1 MLVWSNWKKRADA
14 LEKIFY
20 KKIKLLIFLIHLS
33 HKKNIIKSKI
43 LVILILNIYKLIII
57 AVPHSELIKI
67 IKNFHYYN
75 NYLLIEKPLGKNL
88 KEALKIKKIL
98 KNNLENTFVG
108 FNHRFYDCIMEA
120 HKFLNKKKEKIISL
134 KIDFGHGGSPDDL
147 KSWKK
152 NLQLNGGG
160 AIFDPGIHLI
170 DLISYFDGGH
180 KIKFINKLEWRG
192 FGILG

>member
-1 MLVWSNWKKRADA
+1 
-14 LEKIFY
+14 
-20 KKIKLLIFLIHLS
+20 
-33 HKKNIIKSKI
+33 
-43 LVILILNIYKLIII
+43 
-57 AVPHSELIKI
+57 
-67 IKNFHYYN
+67 
-75 NYLLIEKPLGKNL
+75 
-88 KEALKIKKIL
+88 
-98 KNNLENTFVG
+98 
-108 FNHRFYDCIMEA
+108 MEA

-152 NLQLNGGG
+152 TFNNGGG

-192 FGILG
+192 FWNFGAEEESSLLLKTDKIPIINLNISLCKWLNYFAININTTNHNYY